1 MMSHDGASDLEG
13 LPPKSEVQMVSTK
26 KDGIWLSSG
35 RSFVLGN
42 GGIAVMCLA
51 ILILRAREGLLSNE
65 CQSAEC

>member
-1 MMSHDGASDLEG
+1 ML
-13 LPPKSEVQMVSTK
+13 STK
-26 KDGIWLSSG
+26 QDAIWLSSG